1 MTIKPIDNEDIQKQ
15 LQEFLHGID
24 ALMLATVNAEGYPE
38 ASYTP
43 FIAYNGCYYIL
54 ISELASHTR
63 NLKQSAVASVI
74 FIDHKADS
82 HAHTRQRLSCH
93 CDAKLIERSHTDY
106 EAVMQLMQRQFGKL
120 IETLRGLN
128 DFQLFQLKPV
138 KGNFVVGFGQAFAVD
153 FAAAGKVRH
162 RNPD

>member
-1 MTIKPIDNEDIQKQ
+1 MTITPIDNEDIQKQ
-15 LQEFLHGID
+15 LQEFLLGID
-24 ALMLATVNAEGYPE
+24 ALVLATVNTEGYPE

-43 FIAYNGCYYIL
+43 FIEYNGCYYIL
-54 ISELASHTR
+54 VSELASHTR

-74 FIDHKADS
+74 FIGNKEDS

-93 CDAKLIERSHTDY
+93 CDAKLVERSNTDY
-106 EAVMQLMQRQFGKL
+106 EVVLQLMQRQFGKL
-120 IETLRGLN
+120 IETLRGLS

-138 KGNFVVGFGQAFAVD
+138 KGNFVAGFGQAFAVD
-153 FAAAGKVRH
+153 FSAGGKVRH